1 MFRFRRRVLTYLNS
15 HELELINLGIQVN
28 KANRYL
34 RTVMSNQEV
43 FDAYAAQI
51 AEQNR
56 QIREAVTIIIGEFAT
71 VKAAAAAV
79 AEQPLDTAK
88 MDAALEQLTAAV
100 DEVEAIPTPVVD
112 ETGPVDGGAAAEA
125 PASE

>member
-1 MFRFRRRVLTYLNS
+1 MFRFRRRVLKYLDNQ
-15 HELELINLGIQVN
+15 ELELISLGIQVN

-43 FDAYAAQI
+43 FDAYAARI

-56 QIREAVTIIIGEFAT
+56 QIKEAVTVIVGELAT

-79 AEQPLDTAK
+79 VEEPLDTAK

-100 DEVEAIPTPVVD
+100 DEVEAIPTPVA
-112 ETGPVDGGAAAEA
+112 EEA
-125 PASE
+125 PAPVEETPPSE